1 MRETE
6 REPAKITAEVTPSL
20 DLIFDLLSNR
30 RRRYA
35 LYYMHDQP
43 DGVATLD
50 ELANAIV
57 ALQGTDSSEESAIAN
72 EASATASE
80 TDTSDAADSD
90 TDCDQRRLQVRTE
103 LQHTHLPK
111 LEDAGVLDHDQRSET
126 VRYWNQPSLE
136 EWLEHAKHKE
146 LS

>member
-6 REPAKITAEVTPSL
+6 RESTKITAEVTPSL

-43 DGVATLD
+43 DGVATLG
-50 ELANAIV
+50 ELVTAIV
-57 ALQGTDSSEESAIAN
+57 ALQQADSSEEAAIPD
-72 EASATASE
+72 E
-80 TDTSDAADSD
+80 TDTGDETDSEANY
-90 TDCDQRRLQVRTE
+90 DQRQLRIRTE
-103 LQHTHLPK
+103 LKHTHLPK
-111 LEDAGVLDHDQRSET
+111 LEDAGILDHDRRSET

-146 LS
+146 RS

>member
-6 REPAKITAEVTPSL
+6 GEATKITAQVTPSL

-35 LYYMHDQP
+35 LYYLHSQP
-43 DGVATLD
+43 DGVATL
-50 ELANAIV
+50 EEI
-57 ALQGTDSSEESAIAN
+57 TDAVVDSQFGESN
-72 EASATASE
+72 TGSATGADRS
-80 TDTSDAADSD
+80 TDTATECEPDVE
-90 TDCDQRRLQVRTE
+90 QRRLQVRTE

-111 LEDAGVLDHDQRSET
+111 LEDAGVLEQDPRSQT
-126 VRYWNQPSLE
+126 VRYWTQPSLE

-146 LS
+146 QTQ